1 MACLYPIHLGEAS
14 VGISTQT
21 RKTLTSAHGGVL
33 IGQEPTIRPLSV
45 RLLPTTPCWWR
56 SLNRTRVRP
65 VSLNS
70 DGYGEHNDGSDFDGT
85 SVGRAR
91 LHASRS
97 PPCFNLGPAF
107 PACRIETGFYV
118 KRSHQPRLS
127 CPPRRRPVCPLIGQS
142 RRSAVDVDE
151 AALCRTSDIRI
162 SGSPECRTRAKRMRT
177 LDPLLTFD
185 FLRSGR
191 SRNEHPTRQQRSPS
205 FVTPAT
211 PCGVYQSCTGDP
223 RTWDRTSSP
232 YVRMTSE
239 IITR

>member
-107 PACRIETGFYV
+107 PAVEAIL
-118 KRSHQPRLS
+118 K
-127 CPPRRRPVCPLIGQS
+127 CPL
-142 RRSAVDVDE
+142 
-151 AALCRTSDIRI
+151 
-162 SGSPECRTRAKRMRT
+162 SG
-177 LDPLLTFD
+177 
-185 FLRSGR
+185 
-191 SRNEHPTRQQRSPS
+191 
-205 FVTPAT
+205 
-211 PCGVYQSCTGDP
+211 
-223 RTWDRTSSP
+223 
-232 YVRMTSE
+232 
-239 IITR
+239 